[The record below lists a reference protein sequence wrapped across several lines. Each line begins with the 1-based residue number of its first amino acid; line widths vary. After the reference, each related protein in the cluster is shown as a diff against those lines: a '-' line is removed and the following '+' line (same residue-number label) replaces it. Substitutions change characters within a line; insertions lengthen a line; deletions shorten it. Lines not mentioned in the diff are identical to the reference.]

1 VSVAV
6 FEPGDRVFITDQSHP
21 WVGRAGELVIY
32 EAYGLGWTGWRIKL
46 DENCGETYASPDQF
60 MGPGRVDSIRMFGRR
75 KRGGRV
81 GGPDLSRSD

>member
-60 MGPGRVDSIRMFGRR
+60 MFGRR
-75 KRGGRV
+75 KRGERV